1 MISTKELLSGNII
14 TDLSIEQQHNL
25 EDLKAKLNIVRL
37 AWNKPMIIT
46 SGFRTIYQHR
56 LIYSKQGND
65 KPPMGSS
72 HLIGCGADC
81 YDPYRTLQLWCEHNQ
96 DLIRK
101 TGLWMEDFKH
111 TPTWVHFQSK
121 PYKSFKEG
129 KSLWFTP

>member
-1 MISTKELLSGNII
+1 MIKLIELLGGNII
-14 TDLSIEQQHNL
+14 TDLSIAQQHNL
-25 EDLKAKLNIVRL
+25 EDLKAKLNIIRL

-65 KPPMGSS
+65 KPPMGSM

-81 YDPYRTLQLWCEHNQ
+81 YDPYQALQLWCKNNQ

-101 TGLWMEDFKH
+101 TGLWMEDFRYS
-111 TPTWVHFQSK
+111 PTWVHFQSK

-129 KSLWFTP
+129 GSLWFIP